1 MKAYYVYYNG
11 TREAFF
17 FYSGMDAARFVSVE
31 IGKGANPDLFVITSN
46 PRYTPNP
53 PTQLPFTK

>member
-11 TREAFF
+11 TREGS

-46 PRYTPNP
+46 PSYTPNP
-53 PTQLPFTK
+53 PTELPFT